1 MLHDNQLSPWAQ
13 LLKAH
18 LKEWRPKEH
27 NQLLQ
32 SGNLNDHVQTIVD
45 QAEKELNS
53 LLDQGLAYDQAY
65 EKIRDRLYPSPEK

>member
-18 LKEWRPKEH
+18 LKEWRPKEYSQH
-27 NQLLQ
+27 LQ
-32 SGNLNDHVQTIVD
+32 NGNLNGHVQGIVD